1 MLAYRCNVEFILS
14 IIVFCFKILGMGALF
29 GHNML
34 IFFFF
39 FLCLPDFAINQ
50 TGLQEKAE
58 QIFKEAAVI
67 H

>member
-39 FLCLPDFAINQ
+39 FVPARFCNQ
-50 TGLQEKAE
+50 SDGFTGKSRAN
-58 QIFKEAAVI
+58 I
-67 H
+67 